1 MSITTKIKIL
11 FLTAILL
18 CACGKEEE
26 FIYPDVLTEFVCLKT
41 DGQGKGVQL
50 ITDEG
55 KTWNIP
61 ETQQPTDELTPDSI
75 YRVIS
80 KYVPFSETGEADVYV
95 LQSVIAPLPKAESK
109 FEETYTDAVS
119 IQSIWRSGDYLNL
132 ILQVMVKDQKHEF
145 AFIDQGI
152 TTHEDGT
159 RTLSLMLYHNRNND
173 VEGFNRKAF
182 LSVPL
187 WHYQDLLTPGDLIEF
202 QLNTYK
208 EGMTSR
214 TFIY

>member
-1 MSITTKIKIL
+1 MKVLLKIL
-11 FLTAILL
+11 STFFIASLL
-18 CACGKEEE
+18 CACGEEE
-26 FIYPDVLTEFVCLKT
+26 YVYPDVLTEFVCLKT
-41 DGQGKGVQL
+41 NEQGKGAQL

-55 KTWNIP
+55 NIWEIP
-61 ETQQPTDELTPDSI
+61 TQQQPADKLTPDSI

-80 KYVPFSETGEADVYV
+80 KYVPFSETGEADVYT
-95 LQSVIAPLPKAESK
+95 LQSVISRLPKQRQE
-109 FEETYTDAVS
+109 FEAIHTEAVT

-132 ILQVMVKDQKHEF
+132 ILQVMVKDKAHEF
-145 AFIDQGI
+145 GFIDEGI
-152 TTHEDGT
+152 TTNEDGS
-159 RTLSLMLYHNRNND
+159 RTLKLTLFHNRDKD
-173 VEGFNRKAF
+173 VEGFYRKAY

-187 WHYQDLLTPGDLIEF
+187 WHYQDVLTPGDLITF

>member
-1 MSITTKIKIL
+1 MNITNKIKIL

-55 KTWNIP
+55 NTWNIP
-61 ETQQPTDELTPDSI
+61 EAQQPTDELTPASI

-80 KYVPFSETGEADVYV
+80 KYVPYTDTRKADVYT
-95 LQSVIAPLPKAESK
+95 LQSVASPLPQAEDEFK
-109 FEETYTDAVS
+109 EIHTDAVS

-152 TTHEDGT
+152 TIHEDGT